1 MEEVDEM
8 PGRIP
13 TGEWLQSK
21 FGRLVEMT
29 KIVSGEC
36 QGQYSE
42 PEYGFWSLK
51 KEIALMYWIWPFLQI
66 ANQHFDSYYYVDLF
80 AGSGLM
86 KANSD
91 YFVGS
96 PIVAIGSTLPEKKFK
111 EYFCLEIDK
120 SRWEALEKRAS
131 TAAKHFETYCPKIFN
146 VDCNEELTR
155 ILDDFCP
162 KGRTCYLAFID
173 PEGISDLKWNTLHKL
188 LVHGKGDIILNFPTS
203 GIIRNFGQTKSERAL
218 TDFFG
223 NNVWKEMNPTADNL
237 VEYYKN
243 RIAVA
248 DGFRRTVDSLPVTD
262 ESNHRL
268 YDLIFATGSRGMSNV
283 MADMKTKLNKIKTK
297 DFREIYRVIAGSQ
310 RQLTGFQEESASG
323 KP

>member
-29 KIVSGEC
+29 KIVSEEC

-42 PEYGFWSLK
+42 PAYGFWSLK

-96 PIVAIGSTLPEKKFK
+96 PIVAIGSTLPDKKFK

-120 SRWEALEKRAS
+120 SRQGRIRKKS
-131 TAAKHFETYCPKIFN
+131 KYCCK
-146 VDCNEELTR
+146 
-155 ILDDFCP
+155 
-162 KGRTCYLAFID
+162 AFR
-173 PEGISDLKWNTLHKL
+173 NL
-188 LVHGKGDIILNFPTS
+188 LP
-203 GIIRNFGQTKSERAL
+203 
-218 TDFFG
+218 
-223 NNVWKEMNPTADNL
+223 
-237 VEYYKN
+237 
-243 RIAVA
+243 
-248 DGFRRTVDSLPVTD
+248 
-262 ESNHRL
+262 
-268 YDLIFATGSRGMSNV
+268 
-283 MADMKTKLNKIKTK
+283 
-297 DFREIYRVIAGSQ
+297 
-310 RQLTGFQEESASG
+310 
-323 KP
+323 

>member
-1 MEEVDEM
+1 MGRVDEM
-8 PGRIP
+8 PERIP
-13 TGEWLQSK
+13 TSEWLLGK

-29 KIVSGEC
+29 NIVSKEC

-66 ANQHFDSYYYVDLF
+66 ASQHFDSFYYIDLF

-96 PIVAIGSTLPEKKFK
+96 PIVAVGSTLPDKRFN
-111 EYFCLEIDK
+111 EYICLEINK
-120 SRWEALEKRAS
+120 SRKDALERR
-131 TAAKHFETYCPKIFN
+131 TRIAAEHFETCSPKVIEADCNKELAHILGEYCPKG
-146 VDCNEELTR
+146 
-155 ILDDFCP
+155 
-162 KGRTCYLAFID
+162 KTCYLAFVD
-173 PEGISDLKWNTLHKL
+173 PEGISDLKWNTLHML

-203 GIIRNFGQTKSERAL
+203 GLIRNFNQTKSERVF

-223 NNVWKEMNPTADNL
+223 ETEWKNVAPTPDSL
-237 VEYYKN
+237 VEYYKSK
-243 RIAVA
+243 IAVT
-248 DGFRRTVDSLPVTD
+248 DGFRRTVDNLPVLD

-268 YDLIFATGSRGMSNV
+268 YDLIFATGSTGMSNV
-283 MADMKTKLNKIKTK
+283 MSDMKRRLDRIKTK
-297 DFREIYRVIAGSQ
+297 DFRQIHKVIAGSQ
-310 RQLTGFQEESASG
+310 SQLTGFQCSE
-323 KP
+323 